1 MQVRRVAD
9 ALEKEFQIHGDDAT
23 TTCFGRK
30 SGRSLARRTTAS
42 ITFWWLVVSMFLLS
56 FAGLSLQNCPGVGVL
71 MVLVAFAEMSA
82 IEKALRYGDV
92 MRARLRDLIDKGI
105 AHRTPDE
112 RDFDDDFRAG
122 NEE

>member
-1 MQVRRVAD
+1 MAKRLFDILVA
-9 ALEKEFQIHGDDAT
+9 G
-23 TTCFGRK
+23 
-30 SGRSLARRTTAS
+30 SLLA
-42 ITFWWLVVSMFLLS
+42 
-56 FAGLSLQNCPGVGVL
+56 VL
-71 MVLVAFAEMSA
+71 WPVMVLVAFAEMSA